1 MKKFFSFLFCLMVI
15 SSTLSGQDND
25 LWEFPERSGLVF
37 GINIGG
43 YFANKGS
50 ANFYN
55 GTATWDIN
63 DVQAQMYSIE
73 ERLFLNDQVVQQ
85 VTNLIAAEAY
95 TIPFDSPPAAM
106 RYNPSL
112 SVGFRLGY
120 RFNNEN
126 GIFLD
131 ANFTSLKAADKF
143 TLVTNLIPNPAEG
156 TSDTRLYN
164 IIGEEDRMS
173 ICLGYRAGIV
183 INEMMNWYVEGGGT
197 MLATRVNENYLEI
210 EGTTFD
216 LMIGAQFGPNFL
228 NTPNSNLTA
237 VGFGFYAGTGVEAF
251 FDEKYEIDLGLR
263 MMRDQVTLGGPPNEE
278 RGLNIFQE
286 RLSNWALFF
295 SFSI

>member
-1 MKKFFSFLFCLMVI
+1 MKK
-15 SSTLSGQDND
+15 TLSLLLGILFLPSAIFAQGDD
-25 LWEFPERSGLVF
+25 MWEFPERSGFVF

-55 GTATWDIN
+55 GTASWDIN
-63 DVQAQMYSIE
+63 DVQAQMLSIE

-112 SVGFRLGY
+112 MVGFRLGY

-131 ANFTSLKAADKF
+131 ANFTSLQAADKF

-156 TSDTRLYN
+156 TADIRLYN

-173 ICLGYRAGIV
+173 LCLGYRAGIV

-216 LMIGAQFGPNFL
+216 LMIGTQFGPNFL
-228 NTPNSNLTA
+228 NSPNSNLTA

-251 FDEKYEIDLGLR
+251 FNEKYEIDLGLR

-278 RGLNIFQE
+278 LGLDTFQD
-286 RLSNWALFF
+286 RLSNWAVFF
-295 SFSI
+295 SFSM

>member
-1 MKKFFSFLFCLMVI
+1 MKKTNSLL
-15 SSTLSGQDND
+15 LSLLLTASVAFGQDDD
-25 LWEFPERSGLVF
+25 LWEFPERSGFVF

-43 YFANKGS
+43 YFGNKGS

-55 GTATWDIN
+55 GTATYDIN

-95 TIPFDSPPAAM
+95 TIPFDSPPADM

-112 SVGFRLGY
+112 MVGFRLGY

-131 ANFTSLKAADKF
+131 ANFTRLQAADKF
-143 TLVTNLIPNPAEG
+143 TLQTNLIPNPSEG
-156 TSDTRLYN
+156 TADIRLYN
-164 IIGEEDRMS
+164 IIGQEERMS

-216 LMIGAQFGPNFL
+216 LMIGAQFGANFL
-228 NTPNSNLTA
+228 NGPNSNLTA
-237 VGFGFYAGTGVEAF
+237 VGFGFYGGTGVEAF
-251 FDEKYEIDLGLR
+251 FDEKYEIDLGIR

-278 RGLNIFQE
+278 RNLNIFQE
-286 RLSNWALFF
+286 RLSNWAVFF
-295 SFSI
+295 SFSM